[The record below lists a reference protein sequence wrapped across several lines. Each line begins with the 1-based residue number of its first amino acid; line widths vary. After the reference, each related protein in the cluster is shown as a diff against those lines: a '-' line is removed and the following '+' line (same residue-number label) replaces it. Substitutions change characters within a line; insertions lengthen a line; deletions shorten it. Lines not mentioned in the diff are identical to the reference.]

1 MIILDAKRKLCY
13 CCMEI
18 HDVKLVD
25 VDERVTY
32 KGVPVEFTARYEYC
46 ELADE
51 FLSDEELIDR
61 NDKAMKRKYELMTS
75 GGCSEEK

>member
-1 MIILDAKRKLCY
+1 MRILDSKRKLCS

-18 HDVKLVD
+18 HDVKVVD
-25 VDERVTY
+25 VDERMTY
-32 KGVPVEFTARYEYC
+32 KGVPVEFAARYEYC

-75 GGCSEEK
+75 GERSERK